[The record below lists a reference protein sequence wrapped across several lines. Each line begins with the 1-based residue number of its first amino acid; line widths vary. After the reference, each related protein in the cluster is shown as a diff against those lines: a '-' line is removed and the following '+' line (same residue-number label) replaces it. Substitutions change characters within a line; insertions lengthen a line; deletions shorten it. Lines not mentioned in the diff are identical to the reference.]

1 MTIAIL
7 EIAPKGHYTYVESI
21 AKIYTAVAE
30 NKVVIYT
37 TDEGKKTLQHIENQS
52 ISIIETA
59 TQAEDLKRIATQ
71 NFDKIFVVTLEP
83 YAKESH
89 QIMTVFE
96 RIDFNVPIYYV
107 IHNVDLWFEQSF
119 ASKIRN
125 VSFKLNNFNDF
136 KYRLKIYFWYVLI
149 NKKIIKKVE
158 KSRGF
163 FVTLTESVATELRK
177 YTPSVLAIPFSIFD
191 EKIKDSSLCNSKI
204 RICLPGYVSTLR
216 RNYDAIFDIL
226 ESNDGLGIKEKIEWD
241 FLGGISKA
249 ENGESV
255 LQRANKLKNKGF
267 SIQIYD
273 KQSVELQEFD
283 ENLAKADLILGNLHL
298 QQGANSSYGRTKES
312 GLIFTMIKAAK
323 PGIVPSEYPLE
334 KTIESS
340 ILTFKNYQDLAKI
353 LIHLTQHPEI
363 LKDLKTKALENSL
376 KYTPLSIYQKL
387 EQN

>member
-1 MTIAIL
+1 MTIAIF

-37 TDEGKKTLQHIENQS
+37 TDNGKKAMQHIENQS
-52 ISIIETA
+52 ISIIVTA
-59 TQAEDLKRIATQ
+59 AQAEDLERIAAQ

-83 YAKESH
+83 YAKEQH
-89 QIMTVFE
+89 RIMTVFE
-96 RIDFNVPIYYV
+96 KINFNAPIYYV
-107 IHNVDLWFEQSF
+107 IHNVDLWFEQSLV
-119 ASKIRN
+119 SKIRN
-125 VSFKLNNFNDF
+125 VFFKLNNFGDF
-136 KYRLKIYFWYVLI
+136 IYRLKIYFWYVLI
-149 NKKIIKKVE
+149 NKKIIQKVE
-158 KSRGF
+158 KSGGS
-163 FVTLTESVATELRK
+163 FVTLTETVATHLRK
-177 YTPSVLAIPFSIFD
+177 YTPSVSAIPFSVFD
-191 EKIKDSSLCNSKI
+191 EKVIDNSLNNSKI
-204 RICLPGYVSTLR
+204 RICLPGYVSTIR
-216 RNYDAIFDIL
+216 RNYGAIFDIL
-226 ESNDGLGIKEKIEWD
+226 ESNEGLKIKEKIEWD
-241 FLGGISKA
+241 FLGGIYKA

-255 LQRANKLKNKGF
+255 LERANILKNKGF

-273 KQSVELQEFD
+273 KPNVGLQEFD
-283 ENLAKADLILGNLHL
+283 ENLAKADLVLGNLHL
-298 QQGANSSYGRTKES
+298 QQGANSSYGKTKES

-363 LKDLKTKALENSL
+363 LKDLKAKALVNSL